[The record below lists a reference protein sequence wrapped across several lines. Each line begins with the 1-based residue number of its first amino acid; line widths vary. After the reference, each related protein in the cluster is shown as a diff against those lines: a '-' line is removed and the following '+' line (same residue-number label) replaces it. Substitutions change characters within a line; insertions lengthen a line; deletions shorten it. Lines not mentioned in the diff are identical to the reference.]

1 MHIYP
6 GSICIMHNYNKG
18 KRFDIAW
25 DIEKKHAGE
34 HTKYYEAYLL
44 LNKRSAK
51 PENVL
56 DNCIET

>member
-1 MHIYP
+1 
-6 GSICIMHNYNKG
+6 MHNYNKG
-18 KRFDIAW
+18 KEFNIAC
-25 DIEKKHAGE
+25 DTEKEHTCE